1 MKKEKKPKQK
11 IHGNRIKELLVKKQ
25 ITPQELCDITG
36 VPKSHLSR
44 IINNHS
50 LCISLPIAMK
60 LSKALNEQVEDV
72 FIYESPNPND

>member
-1 MKKEKKPKQK
+1 MKTEKKPKQK

-44 IINNHS
+44 IIKKHS
-50 LCISLPIAMK
+50 LSFNYK
-60 LSKALNEQVEDV
+60 LAPLHKLTKTT
-72 FIYESPNPND
+72 IG